1 MSVTREDWCPPVE
14 ASAEHP
20 KQRALRRMKGLAL
33 VVLLGA
39 AALYALSVFL
49 ERKVPGMAYVKA
61 FSGAAMVGSLADW
74 FAVVALFRHPLGFAF
89 IPHTAIIPK
98 NKDRIA
104 DNLGEFVQS
113 RFLAP
118 EKIVEV
124 IREFGPA
131 DRLADWLAHQPN
143 HQVLVE
149 ASVKGLVFLV
159 EMLDDEAVQKPLR
172 AFLTAQLSEMDLAS
186 LSAKL
191 LDALQ
196 DSDKHQVFLD
206 EGMDKLSELL
216 EKDQVKKCL
225 TEAIAQ
231 RIAMPS
237 WWNLDKKVAGA
248 AVGKAYEAFRE
259 TVAEVR
265 ATPDHPLR
273 QWSSET
279 VRETAERLRQD
290 RGLQARIH
298 SAQQELV
305 DHPAIQHY
313 VASLWV
319 KVREWVRQ
327 DLSEPGSV
335 LRARLGAGTDW
346 VASGL
351 KRNVALRGWIDEAIL
366 RAAPGIVV
374 AYRTRIGEFIARQIK
389 NWNEDYMVDQI
400 ETSIGSDLQYIR
412 LNGALV
418 GGVVGLVIYGAT
430 QFWR

>member
-1 MSVTREDWCPPVE
+1 MSATGDVCCQPVE
-14 ASAEHP
+14 ESAEHA

-33 VVLLGA
+33 VVLFGA
-39 AALYALSVFL
+39 AALYALSVVL
-49 ERKVPGMAYVKA
+49 EGKVPGMAAVQA

-74 FAVVALFRHPLGFAF
+74 FAVVALFRHPLGLRF
-89 IPHTAIIPK
+89 IPHTAILPK
-98 NKDRIA
+98 NKERIA

-118 EKIVEV
+118 EQIVAV

-131 DRLADWLAHQPN
+131 DRLADWLAQQPN
-143 HQVLVE
+143 QQGLVE

-159 EMLDDEAVQKPLR
+159 DLLDDEAVQTPLR

-191 LDALQ
+191 LDAVH
-196 DSDKHQVFLD
+196 DSDKHQVFLE
-206 EGMDKLSELL
+206 EGLDQLSELL
-216 EKDQVKKCL
+216 GQDRVREYL
-225 TEAIAQ
+225 TGVIVP
-231 RIAMPS
+231 RIPVPN

-248 AVGKAYEAFRE
+248 AVGKAYDVFRE

-290 RGLQARIH
+290 RGLQARIS

-305 DHPAIQHY
+305 HHPAIQQY
-313 VASLWV
+313 VAGLWV
-319 KVREWVRQ
+319 KIREWVRQ

-335 LRARLGAGTDW
+335 LRARLGEGTDW
-346 VASGL
+346 AAGGL
-351 KRNVALRGWIDEAIL
+351 KRNAALRGWIDEAIL

-389 NWNEDYMVDQI
+389 SWNDDYMVDQI

-418 GGVVGLVIYGAT
+418 GGVVGLVIYAAT